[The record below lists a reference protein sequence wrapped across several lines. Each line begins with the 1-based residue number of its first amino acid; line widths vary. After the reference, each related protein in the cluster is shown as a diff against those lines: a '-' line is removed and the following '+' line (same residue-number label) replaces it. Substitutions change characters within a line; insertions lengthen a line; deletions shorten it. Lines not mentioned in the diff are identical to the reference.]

1 LDHRNLHKTLPP
13 VPARLATPTI
23 HRSISELAMACRYV
37 DMRLTPLLLL
47 LLVASLATNIF
58 FHVGD
63 VEHRWQSRGA
73 NISCVGYVV
82 YAQGRHGWGTTLP
95 TSDASRAHRRRTAR
109 AATRATTTVAAAAG
123 ASTSAPA
130 ASAPPGDA
138 TACPSYLHAS

>member
-1 LDHRNLHKTLPP
+1 
-13 VPARLATPTI
+13 
-23 HRSISELAMACRYV
+23 MFCRYV

-47 LLVASLATNIF
+47 LLLVASLATVTRKYKNHF
-58 FHVGD
+58 FHVGN